1 MTLHDGAASEPPGPS
16 GPQPSADL
24 VAVPRSRVV
33 KLPPHVRADLEATVR
48 ALALPRPAESGLGGG
63 LAETIRT
70 IALLRGVEK
79 PEPCEHGAD
88 WIWVQRVDGQLRTLV
103 VQAKWALYGAE
114 RERARLG
121 VFAALNAR
129 RAILETRTIDGWKPA
144 VAEFAATWLG
154 IPNPDNEWLEA
165 VSTALLGNW
174 VDLLGEHL
182 VDDAGALGLKQL
194 KKESAVVHR
203 QLQPLWRRKAAG
215 GRLLSL
221 DHPVPGGGT
230 LVGLLADRAAP
241 QEPSVL
247 WEPETESAA
256 AVFAGLSP
264 GEQQVARVWAQ
275 SGRTSWAEAAD
286 LAGVSAAEADSV
298 RRKLRRL
305 GRRYEQRAAS
315 ARATTGRSLPGG
327 CGSWA

>member
-221 DHPVPGGGT
+221 DHPVPGG
-230 LVGLLADRAAP
+230 
-241 QEPSVL
+241 
-247 WEPETESAA
+247 
-256 AVFAGLSP
+256 
-264 GEQQVARVWAQ
+264 
-275 SGRTSWAEAAD
+275 
-286 LAGVSAAEADSV
+286 
-298 RRKLRRL
+298 
-305 GRRYEQRAAS
+305 
-315 ARATTGRSLPGG
+315 
-327 CGSWA
+327 

>member
-1 MTLHDGAASEPPGPS
+1 MTIHDGAPSEPSGPS

-24 VAVPRSRVV
+24 VAVPRFRLAQ
-33 KLPPHVRADLEATVR
+33 LPLDVRGELAEARR
-48 ALALPRPAESGLGGG
+48 ALAGRRPAASDVATSLSEKICSIAFLGGV
-63 LAETIRT
+63 A
-70 IALLRGVEK
+70 K
-79 PEPCEHGAD
+79 PEPRERGAD
-88 WIWVQRVDGQLRTLV
+88 WTWVQQVDGQLRTLV
-103 VQAKWALYGAE
+103 VQAKWAPYGAE
-114 RERARLG
+114 AARARLG

-129 RAILETRTIDGWKPA
+129 RAILETRTVDGWKPA

-154 IPNPDNEWLEA
+154 IPNPDTEWLEA
-165 VSTALLGNW
+165 VSTALLGSW
-174 VDLLGEHL
+174 VDLLDEPL

-194 KKESAVVHR
+194 KRESAVVHR
-203 QLQPLWRRKAAG
+203 QLQPLWRRKTAG

-241 QEPSVL
+241 TEPSLL

-315 ARATTGRSLPGG
+315 ARATSGRPLPGG

>member
-1 MTLHDGAASEPPGPS
+1 MTIHDGASPGPPGPIGS
-16 GPQPSADL
+16 QPSSGL
-24 VAVPRSRVV
+24 VAVPRY
-33 KLPPHVRADLEATVR
+33 KLEQRPPLDWAELAEARR
-48 ALALPRPAESGLGGG
+48 ALGMPRPEEFGSTLGEQIAAS
-63 LAETIRT
+63 LAFLETVSQPERQD
-70 IALLRGVEK
+70 RGPDYILV
-79 PEPCEHGAD
+79 D
-88 WIWVQRVDGQLRTLV
+88 LVDGQLRTLL
-103 VQAKWALYGAE
+103 VQAKWAPYGAE

-129 RAILETRTIDGWKPA
+129 GAILGTRTVDGWKPA

-154 IPNPDNEWLEA
+154 IPNPDSEWLEA
-165 VSTALLGNW
+165 VSMALLGNW
-174 VDLLGEHL
+174 VDLLDEHL
-182 VDDAGALGLKQL
+182 VDDVGSLGLKQL

-221 DHPVPGGGT
+221 DHPIPGGGT

-241 QEPSVL
+241 QEPSLL

-315 ARATTGRSLPGG
+315 ARVTSGRSLPGG

>member
-1 MTLHDGAASEPPGPS
+1 MILHDGAPSEPSGPS

-24 VAVPRSRVV
+24 VAVRRFRVAQ
-33 KLPPHVRADLEATVR
+33 LPLHVRAELAEARR
-48 ALALPRPAESGLGGG
+48 ALAGRGPAGSDLGTTLAEKICSIVFLGGV
-63 LAETIRT
+63 A
-70 IALLRGVEK
+70 K
-79 PEPCEHGAD
+79 PEPQERGAD
-88 WIWVQRVDGQLRTLV
+88 FTWVQRVDGQLRTMV
-103 VQAKWALYGAE
+103 VQAKWAPNGAKAA
-114 RERARLG
+114 RARHG

-129 RAILETRTIDGWKPA
+129 QAILETRTVDGWKPT
-144 VAEFAATWLG
+144 VAEFARMWLD
-154 IPNPDNEWLEA
+154 IPNPDTEWLEA
-165 VSTALLGNW
+165 VSTALLGSW
-174 VDLLGEHL
+174 VDLLDEHL

-194 KKESAVVHR
+194 KRESSVVHR
-203 QLQPLWRRKAAG
+203 QLKPLWRRKTAG

-230 LVGLLADRAAP
+230 LVDLLADRAAP
-241 QEPSVL
+241 EESSAL
-247 WEPETESAA
+247 WEPQTPGAA

-305 GRRYEQRAAS
+305 GDRYEQRTAS
-315 ARATTGRSLPGG
+315 ARATYGRSPNGAF
-327 CGSWA
+327 GSRA